1 MPDITRTPADSA
13 APVDQQRAERPT
25 RATHLSLALLALALG
40 GFAIGTTEFVT
51 MGLLPQIADGVRI
64 SIPEAGHIVS
74 AYALGVVVGAP
85 TIAALTARLP
95 RRTVLIGLMGGFAAV
110 HLLTGLASSYGW
122 LMVARFLGGLPH
134 GAFFGIA
141 SVVAA
146 SMVRAD
152 RRTWAVSMVLLGLNV
167 ANVLGVP
174 AATLLGQRVG
184 WQWPYVMV
192 GVIGV
197 VTMLA
202 VLLWVPRTPAQ
213 EGAGMAS
220 ELGSLKKV
228 QVWFAL
234 GIGAVGFGG
243 MFATF
248 SYITPTMVHLSGFAE
263 STVPYILV
271 IYGLGMTFGAMVA
284 GRVAQYGL
292 MRAMVVVLL
301 LIAALLA
308 VFGFLAQAKP
318 TAVVAVFLL
327 GFLPTVLVPMLQTR
341 LMDVAQEGQ
350 SLAAALN
357 HSTLN
362 IANALGAWLGSIVLS
377 AGYGYEW
384 PSRLGAVLAL
394 LGVGLTIASAMVAR
408 RSHRRAV
415 HA

>member
-1 MPDITRTPADSA
+1 MPESTASQ
-13 APVDQQRAERPT
+13 PVAERVDPAEAQGPVPT
-25 RATHLSLALLALALG
+25 RHLALALLALALG

-64 SIPEAGHIVS
+64 SIPEAGHVVS

-85 TIAALTARLP
+85 TIAALTARAP
-95 RRTVLIGLMGGFAAV
+95 RRTVLIWLMAGFAVV
-110 HLLTGLASSYGW
+110 HLLTGLADSYGW

-184 WQWPYVMV
+184 WQWPYAMV
-192 GVIGV
+192 GIIGLL
-197 VTMLA
+197 TAGA
-202 VLLWVPRTPAQ
+202 VMLWVPRIPAPD
-213 EGAGMAS
+213 GAGVAA
-220 ELGSLKKV
+220 ELGSLRKV

-263 STVPYILV
+263 SSVPYILV
-271 IYGLGMTFGAMVA
+271 VYGIGMTFGAMAA
-284 GRVAQYGL
+284 GRVARHGL
-292 MRAMVVVLL
+292 MRAMAGVLV

-308 VFGFLAQAKP
+308 VFGFLVQTKP
-318 TAVVAVFLL
+318 TAIVAVFLL

-362 IANALGAWLGSIVLS
+362 IANALGAWLGSVVLA

-394 LGVGLTIASAMVAR
+394 LGVGLTVASALVAR
-408 RSHRRAV
+408 RSHRRAPQ
-415 HA
+415 A